1 MSSFAGKV
9 ALVTGG
15 ASGIGAAVARSL
27 AEKGASVV
35 VTDINAEGAQAIAD
49 EITAAGGVA
58 AAMRQDT
65 AVESDSK
72 AAVEFAVQT
81 YGQLDLAV
89 NNAGIGGGIAPIAQ
103 SNPDDWRRTIDIN
116 LNGVYYGLRHQLEHM
131 MTRGTGSVVNV
142 SSILGTN
149 GQANSAAY
157 VSAKHAVVGLTKTA
171 ALEVSPHGIR
181 VNAVGPGYINTPL
194 LEGAPQE
201 LLDGLVALH
210 PIGRLGVA
218 EEVATL
224 IVFLL
229 SDDAAFITGSY
240 HLVDGGYS
248 AR

>member
-15 ASGIGAAVARSL
+15 ASGIGAAVAHKL
-27 AEKGASVV
+27 AAQGASVV
-35 VTDINAEGAQAIAD
+35 VTDINVDGAQAVVDAIV
-49 EITAAGGVA
+49 AAGGTA
-58 AAMRQDT
+58 AALRQDT
-65 AVESDSK
+65 AVEEDSK
-72 AAVEFAVQT
+72 AAVEFAVTT

-103 SNPDDWRRTIDIN
+103 SSTDDWRRTIDIN
-116 LNGVYYGLRHQLEHM
+116 LNGVFYGLRYQLEHM
-131 MTRGTGSVVNV
+131 MTRGSGAVVNV

-194 LEGAPQE
+194 LDNAPQE
-201 LLDGLVALH
+201 MLDGLVGLH
-210 PIGRLGVA
+210 PAGRLGNA
-218 EEVATL
+218 EEVAAI

-229 SDDAAFITGSY
+229 SDEASFVTGSY